1 MTAEEFSNRFD
12 VLYNNIMSDQAPG
25 LDNYEKSVFLNKA
38 QLEVLKNHLNPKG
51 NKYGEGYD
59 GSSKR
64 QIDFSGLTVEES
76 FLLFPN
82 NVDRINSST
91 WRASIV
97 NTTSDGQEGSTPSYS
112 VADCPVD
119 YTKMLSITNETLGV
133 ADNELDYYV
142 KLAKTMMIGDALG
155 FDINK
160 DGKVNTSDITAL
172 TDDVLAD
179 IVPES
184 ADPAVLIAYLL
195 GNKGTD
201 SFILKTP
208 KTPEEI
214 IQENNIRT
222 WRLVVVPINN
232 VEYDT
237 LMSRPF
243 KYPPKAQAWRIIV
256 NGTPEFI
263 IGPGMAPY
271 KYNIRYVKMPS
282 EFNLDDNTISDIP
295 EMLHDEVLQRAVEL
309 AKNSWEGN
317 SQTTVELGG
326 RSE

>member
-1 MTAEEFSNRFD
+1 
-12 VLYNNIMSDQAPG
+12 
-25 LDNYEKSVFLNKA
+25 
-38 QLEVLKNHLNPKG
+38 
-51 NKYGEGYD
+51 
-59 GSSKR
+59 
-64 QIDFSGLTVEES
+64 
-76 FLLFPN
+76 
-82 NVDRINSST
+82 
-91 WRASIV
+91 
-97 NTTSDGQEGSTPSYS
+97 
-112 VADCPVD
+112 
-119 YTKMLSITNETLGV
+119 MLSITNETLGV
-133 ADNELDYYV
+133 ADNELNYYV
-142 KLAKTMMIGDALG
+142 KLARAMMIGEALG

-160 DGKVNTSDITAL
+160 DGKVNISDITAL
-172 TDDVLAD
+172 TDDVLAS

-201 SFILKTP
+201 SFVLKTP

-263 IGPGMAPY
+263 IGPGIAPY

-282 EFNLDDNTISDIP
+282 EFNLDSNVISDIP